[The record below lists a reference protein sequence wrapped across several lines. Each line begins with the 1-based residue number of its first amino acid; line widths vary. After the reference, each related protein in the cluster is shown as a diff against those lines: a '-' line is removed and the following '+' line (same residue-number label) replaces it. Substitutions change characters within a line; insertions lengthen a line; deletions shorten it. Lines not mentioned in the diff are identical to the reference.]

1 MVGRNTG
8 RGDFAWHISGRA
20 ECGVFPGS
28 DLLRIDLLRRE
39 IFIVCLLLDVL
50 DDRGWSSVGKIRR
63 ICRATQVAS
72 RQKRKDDARDP
83 WVHHP
88 GCGKLGGLAS

>member
-39 IFIVCLLLDVL
+39 IVIVCLLLDVL
-50 DDRGWSSVGKIRR
+50 DDRGWSSVGKNTKNLSGYAGGKPTEKERR
-63 ICRATQVAS
+63 CKRSLGAS
-72 RQKRKDDARDP
+72 
-83 WVHHP
+83 P
-88 GCGKLGGLAS
+88 GLR